1 MLADSEKLVVV
12 QREWDGW
19 HTSLV
24 RLSDL
29 ENVHWF
35 QPHHAPRPLLHAEV
49 VCTNIREGDIPHN
62 CEVTPPPHRLTV
74 CVLKRHISA
83 SVFADLAA
91 RADQRAGVPGFVRPP
106 DATVLTGGRPTA

>member
-1 MLADSEKLVVV
+1 MHAQVEKLVVV

-35 QPHHAPRPLLHAEV
+35 QPNHAPRPLIHAEV
-49 VCTNIREGDIPHN
+49 ACTNLREGDIPHN
-62 CEVTPPPHRLTV
+62 CELTPPPHRLTV
-74 CVLKRHISA
+74 CVLKRHTSEAIYA
-83 SVFADLAA
+83 HLAA
-91 RADQRAGVPGFVRPP
+91 KADQHGAVPGLARAPA
-106 DATVLTGGRPTA
+106 ATYAGRPMA